1 MPAINRN
8 RETLFTALLDGLV
21 LCMAWYIFTQVKPE
35 LTFKIVER
43 DGISIILAGAIHTVY
58 WLIVFSLMGLY
69 KQLYLIS
76 RFDEF
81 VKVAKATFIGTLIL
95 YFYSTIEGDMLGADR
110 LGSVIVY
117 VLLVGGVITINR
129 FVIRSIQRFYAMR
142 GKDYIGH

>member
-1 MPAINRN
+1 MALNVIRTEDNPLPAINRN

-21 LCMAWYIFTQVKPE
+21 LCMAWYIFTQMKPE
-35 LTFKIVER
+35 ITFKIVER
-43 DGISIILAGAIHTVY
+43 DGISLILAGAIHTVY

-95 YFYSTIEGDMLGADR
+95 YFYSTIDGDIQVKDK
-110 LGSVIVY
+110 GSNKCCLCY
-117 VLLVGGVITINR
+117 FYK
-129 FVIRSIQRFYAMR
+129 FVKSRYQVQLFV
-142 GKDYIGH
+142 